1 MISSID
7 LAQQINNSNDFKKV
21 IWSNYL
27 KYSNGL
33 SMKEYA
39 EGEKKLLSMGTYGVE
54 DFHSKVIG
62 YFEFLDRLV
71 ED

>member
-1 MISSID
+1 MISSFD
-7 LAQQINNSNDFKKV
+7 LAQQIHSSDDFKKV

-39 EGEKKLLSMGTYGVE
+39 EEEKKLLSMGTYGVE
-54 DFHSKVIG
+54 EFHSKVNE
-62 YFEFLDRLV
+62 YFDFLDLLM
-71 ED
+71 EE